1 MMWNIRE
8 ATPEDAA
15 GLLAHTKK
23 ILETS
28 PFMLT
33 TPQEFQVTAERQKE
47 WIIEQQQAGN
57 LILVVEDNGVIVGT
71 LNVQREK
78 KFRHR
83 HIASFGISLQEAYCN
98 QGIGT
103 IMIQRMIDWAKAN
116 DIEKI
121 MLNVM
126 AINERAIHVYKK
138 LGFKEEGRFK
148 NQLKLED
155 DTYVD
160 DVAMS
165 LFIKSKKH

>member
-33 TPQEFQVTAERQKE
+33 TPQEFQVTAEKQKE

-57 LILVVEDNGVIVGT
+57 LILVVEDNSFIVGT
-71 LNVQREK
+71 LNVRREK

-83 HIASFGISLQEAYCN
+83 HIASFGISLQEQYCN

-103 IMIQRMIDWAKAN
+103 LMLQKMIEWAKN
-116 DIEKI
+116 NGIEKI

-155 DTYVD
+155 GTYVD
-160 DVAMS
+160 DIVMS
-165 LFIKSKKH
+165 LFLKR

>member
-15 GLLAHTKK
+15 GLLTHTKK

-33 TPQEFQVTAERQKE
+33 TPEEFQVTAERQKE
-47 WIIEQQQAGN
+47 WIIEQQQTGN

-71 LNVQREK
+71 LNVRREK

-103 IMIQRMIDWAKAN
+103 MMIHQMIDWAKAN
-116 DIEKI
+116 DVEKI

-126 AINERAIHVYKK
+126 ATNERAIHVYKK

-155 DTYVD
+155 GTYVD

-165 LFIKSKKH
+165 LFLKK